1 MEPKADQIL
10 REISDLLNTTTN
22 QAKADVKYATIL
34 QRIAETTENQPPE
47 IVAALNEIKTAARII
62 YESDLSEG
70 QSDQERMVAFSL
82 VLSHFTKARAL
93 ASERNRV

>member
-1 MEPKADQIL
+1 MEQTADQIL

-34 QRIAETTENQPPE
+34 QRITETMENQPPH
-47 IVAALNEIKTAARII
+47 IVAALNEVKTAARII

-70 QSDQERMVAFSL
+70 QSEEDQMPVF
-82 VLSHFTKARAL
+82 AR
-93 ASERNRV
+93 